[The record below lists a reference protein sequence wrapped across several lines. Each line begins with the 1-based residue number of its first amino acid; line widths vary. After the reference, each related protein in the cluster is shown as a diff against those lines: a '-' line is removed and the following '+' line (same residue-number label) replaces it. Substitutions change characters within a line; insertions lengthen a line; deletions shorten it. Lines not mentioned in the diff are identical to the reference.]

1 MFDTTSIQTTTA
13 ATASTTLAAP
23 TATPSVRGLAKTLP
37 QRKASERAQ
46 RDAQFAGSQ
55 CAVRK
60 AHKAERKA
68 FEQQEAAREL
78 EEQARSTACRHS
90 EAVRRKAKPK
100 PLALT
105 PQQKVAQRQKAKRVQ
120 ADARTRKKRETGAA
134 RASGR
139 KVKAAKAGARL

>member
-1 MFDTTSIQTTTA
+1 MTDQQQMSKKQE
-13 ATASTTLAAP
+13 
-23 TATPSVRGLAKTLP
+23 
-37 QRKASERAQ
+37 RKASERAQ

-68 FEQQEAAREL
+68 FELQEAARSA
-78 EEQARSTACRHS
+78 EQARSTACRR
-90 EAVRRKAKPK
+90 EAVRRAKPK
-100 PLALT
+100 PVALT